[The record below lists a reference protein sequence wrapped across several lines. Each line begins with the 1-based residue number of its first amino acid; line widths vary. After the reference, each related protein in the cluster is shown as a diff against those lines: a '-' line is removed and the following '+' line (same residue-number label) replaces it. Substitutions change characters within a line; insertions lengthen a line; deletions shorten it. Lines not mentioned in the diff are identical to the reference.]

1 MRWQAAGLIAG
12 LAVAAGAACG
22 GDAGTHAVSSAAL
35 WQHSW
40 AEIEQQARGT
50 TVSFAMWAG
59 EDARNRFYQGPVTQT
74 LRERFAIELRIVP
87 LTAVADVINRLL
99 NEKRAG
105 RDEGGAVDIVWL
117 NGENFRT
124 ARQGGL
130 LWGPFADQLPNIV
143 HFDDRVRRRD
153 FGTPTEGFEAPVESA
168 QFVFAYDSART
179 AEPPRTLPA
188 LRAWIEAHPGRFTYP
203 AVPDFTGSAFIRH
216 VLYHAG
222 GEPPAAFTAG
232 FDEGRYARAAARA
245 IAWLREIKPFLWR
258 QGETYPATPADLDRL
273 FVNGEVDFS
282 MNYRPTFASEKVA
295 RGEFPDSTQTFG
307 FEEGTI
313 FNYSFLAVPFN
324 AANPA
329 GALTVINYFLSPEHA
344 VARSRMLGGLF
355 PQRLEGLT
363 PDTRAAVEALAH
375 DPATLPLDWL
385 EAHRIP
391 EGDAGYLVRFE
402 KDWQRTVLR

>member
-1 MRWQAAGLIAG
+1 MRQQVTGWIAS

-22 GDAGTHAVSSAAL
+22 SSGSQSLTPAAL
-35 WQHSW
+35 LQRDW
-40 AEIEQQARGT
+40 AAIEQQARGT

-59 EDARNRFYQGPVTQT
+59 EDARNRFYQGAVTQT
-74 LRERFAIELRIVP
+74 LRERFGIELRIVP

-105 RDEGGAVDIVWL
+105 RDEAGAVDIVWL

-124 ARQGGL
+124 ARQGDL
-130 LWGPFADQLPNIV
+130 LWGPFADRLPNIV
-143 HFDDRVRRRD
+143 HFDDQVRQRD

-168 QFVFAYDSART
+168 QFVFAYDSKRT
-179 AEPPRTLPA
+179 AEPPPTLA
-188 LRAWIEAHPGRFTYP
+188 AMRAWIEAHPGRFTYP

-222 GEPPAAFTAG
+222 GEPPAAFVNG
-232 FDEGRYARAAARA
+232 FDEGHYARASARA

-258 QGETYPATPADLDRL
+258 KGETYPATPADLDRL

-282 MNYRPTFASEKVA
+282 MNYRPTFASEKIA
-295 RGEFPDSTQTFG
+295 RGEFPPSTRTFG
-307 FEEGTI
+307 FREGTI

-329 GALTVINYFLSPEHA
+329 GALTVINHFLSPEHA
-344 VARSRMLGGLF
+344 LARSRMLGGLF

-363 PDTRAAVEALAH
+363 LDTRAAVDALAH
-375 DPATLPLDWL
+375 DPATLPLEWL
-385 EAHRIP
+385 EAHRILD
-391 EGDAGYLVRFE
+391 GDAEYLIRFE
-402 KDWQRTVLR
+402 KDWQRSVLR

>member
-1 MRWQAAGLIAG
+1 MRPRVAAWMVG
-12 LAVAAGAACG
+12 LAMAAACG
-22 GDAGTHAVSSAAL
+22 SGGMRSLPSTAL
-35 WQHSW
+35 LQHDW

-74 LRERFAIELRIVP
+74 LRERFGIELRIVP

-105 RDEGGAVDIVWL
+105 RDGAGAVDLIWL

-124 ARQGGL
+124 ARQGDL
-130 LWGPFADQLPNIV
+130 LWGPFADRLPNIV
-143 HFDDRVRRRD
+143 HFDAQVRLRD
-153 FGTPTEGFEAPVESA
+153 FGTPTEGYEAPVESA
-168 QFVFAYDSART
+168 QFVFAYDSTRI
-179 AEPPRTLPA
+179 AEPPPTLAA

-203 AVPDFTGSAFIRH
+203 AIPDFTGSAFIRH

-222 GEPPAAFTAG
+222 GEPPVAFVNG
-232 FDEGRYARAAARA
+232 FDEGRYARASTRA

-282 MNYRPTFASEKVA
+282 MNYRPTFAAEKIA
-295 RGEFPDSTQTFG
+295 RGEFPTSTRTFG
-307 FEEGTI
+307 LQEGTI

-329 GALTVINYFLSPEHA
+329 GALTVTNYFLSPEHA
-344 VARSRMLGGLF
+344 IARSRMLGGLF

-363 PDTRAAVEALAH
+363 PDARAAVDALAP

-391 EGDAGYLVRFE
+391 EGDAEYLIRFE
-402 KDWQRTVLR
+402 KDWQRRVLR